1 MEGFGT
7 ATIWI
12 KRVAMHIEI
21 LVEDSSGGRL
31 MAHLLPKILG
41 TYLQPHTWRV
51 RNYKGI
57 GRIPKK
63 LTGRV
68 DAAKKTLLENLPK
81 ALAGYGNTP
90 GYDAIFVLLDTDDRD
105 IKRFERDLKAMLKAC
120 AGAPPTVFGLA
131 TEEVEA
137 WYLGDREALEK
148 AFPKIK
154 TQILKRYVQD
164 SVCGTWELLA
174 DALVK
179 GGNAAVKAA
188 GWKHAGDLKHEWAEK
203 IGPLMNI
210 DENKSPSFCK
220 SRDSLLSLVT

>member
-1 MEGFGT
+1 
-7 ATIWI
+7 
-12 KRVAMHIEI
+12 MHIEI

-41 TYLQPHTWRV
+41 PHAQPHTWRIHD
-51 RNYKGI
+51 YKGI

-63 LTGRV
+63 MTGKV
-68 DAAKKTLLENLPK
+68 DAAKQTLLENLPK
-81 ALAGYGNTP
+81 ALAGYGSTP
-90 GYDAIFVLLDTDDRD
+90 GYDAVFVLLDTDDRD
-105 IKRFERDLKAMLKAC
+105 IQRFEKELNAMLNAC

-137 WYLGDREALEK
+137 WYLGDRNALAQAYPK
-148 AFPKIK
+148 AKA
-154 TQILKRYVQD
+154 QVLKSYVQD

-179 GGNAAVKAA
+179 GGRASLKSA
-188 GWKHAGDLKHEWAEK
+188 GWTQAGTLKHEWAET

-210 DENKSPSFCK
+210 DENQSPSFCK
-220 SRDSLLSLVT
+220 SRDGLLSLVS